1 METQFF
7 PAGADQKLK
16 SYWNR
21 PGGKFG
27 IVIGLG
33 LLVLIGYYVV
43 PILTQVV
50 WNTLNF
56 GIALVCLGVFLYAV
70 THRKLRLSL
79 FYLYEWLMKKLI
91 GVVIELD
98 PFLIA
103 EDYIGDM
110 EEQREKLYKQSV
122 DVDAQK
128 EKIDLKINEKEKEM
142 AQLMGRAKAA
152 QSNNMLPEL
161 GNATRQ
167 IARLKEYIMQL
178 TPIRDNLARIGDY
191 LTKVHKNSAYLIE
204 DARNELELKKDLYKS
219 VTSGNRALSSALKIF
234 KGDPEKKLMV
244 EQSMEF
250 LKEDIATKL
259 SSMKKAI
266 NYSNDFMRSIDL
278 DNATYELQ
286 GLQMLESFDP
296 DKAFKLDTQKWS
308 PVDDSR
314 RTPGTV
320 AKDNYNDLL
329 S

>member
-1 METQFF
+1 METQYF
-7 PAGADQKLK
+7 PAPAGQKLK

-33 LLVLIGYYVV
+33 LIVLIGYYVL
-43 PILTQVV
+43 PILTAVV

-56 GIALVCLGVFLYAV
+56 GIALVSLGIFLYCI

-79 FYLYEWLMKKLI
+79 FYLYEWLMKKLV

-103 EDYIGDM
+103 EDYIQDM
-110 EEQREKLYKQSV
+110 EEQRETLYKQSV

-128 EKIDLKINEKEKEM
+128 EKIDLKIQEKEKEM
-142 AQLMGRAKAA
+142 NQLLGRAKAA
-152 QSNNMLPEL
+152 QNNNMLPEL
-161 GNATRQ
+161 GNATRH
-167 IARLKEYIMQL
+167 IARIKEYIKQL
-178 TPIRDNLARIGDY
+178 APIRDNLARIGDY
-191 LTKVHKNSAYLIE
+191 LTKVHKNSGYLIE

-219 VTSGNRALSSALKIF
+219 VSSGNKALTSALKIF

-266 NYSNDFMRSIDL
+266 NYSTDFMRSIDL

-296 DKAFKLDTQKWS
+296 DTTYKLDVQKWE
-308 PVDDSR
+308 PSR
-314 RTPGTV
+314 EERIPGTV
-320 AKDNYNDLL
+320 VKDNYNDLL

>member
-1 METQFF
+1 METNYF
-7 PAGADQKLK
+7 PAESGQKLK

-27 IVIGLG
+27 IFIGLG
-33 LLVLIGYYVV
+33 LLVLVGYYVI
-43 PILTQVV
+43 PILTKVV

-56 GIALVCLGVFLYAV
+56 GIALVCLGVFLYCV

-79 FYLYEWLMKKLI
+79 FYLYEWIMKKLV

-110 EEQREKLYKQSV
+110 EEQREKLYKQSI

-128 EKIDLKINEKEKEM
+128 EKIDMKIDEKEKDM
-142 AQLMGRAKAA
+142 AQLMSRAKAA
-152 QSNNMLPEL
+152 QSSNMLPEL

-167 IARLKEYIMQL
+167 IARIKEYIQQL

-191 LTKVHKNSAYLIE
+191 LTKVHKNSGYMIE

-219 VTSGNRALSSALKIF
+219 VSSGNKALSSALKIF
-234 KGDPEKKLMV
+234 NGDPEKKLMV

-266 NYSNDFMRSIDL
+266 NYSTDFMRSIDL

-286 GLQMLESFDP
+286 GLQMLESYDP
-296 DKAFKLDTQKWS
+296 DTTYKLDVQKWE
-308 PVDDSR
+308 PDNTPR
-314 RTPGTV
+314 KPGTV
-320 AKDNYNDLL
+320 PTDNYNNLL
-329 S
+329 D

>member
-7 PAGADQKLK
+7 PAESGQKLK

-43 PILTQVV
+43 PILTNVV

-56 GIALVCLGVFLYAV
+56 GIALVCLGLFLYAV

-79 FYLYEWLMKKLI
+79 FYLYEWFMKKLV

-110 EEQREKLYKQSV
+110 EDQREKLYKQSIE
-122 DVDAQK
+122 VDAQK
-128 EKIDLKINEKEKEM
+128 EKIDLKIDEKEKDM
-142 AQLMGRAKAA
+142 AQLMSRAKAA

-161 GNATRQ
+161 GNATRH
-167 IARLKEYIMQL
+167 IARIKEYIMQL

-191 LTKVHKNSAYLIE
+191 LTKVHKNSGYMIE

-219 VTSGNRALSSALKIF
+219 VSSGNKALSSALKIF
-234 KGDPEKKLMV
+234 NGDPEKKLMV

-266 NYSNDFMRSIDL
+266 SYSTDFMRSIDL

-286 GLQMLESFDP
+286 GLTMLESFNP
-296 DKAFKLDTQKWS
+296 DTEFKLDVKKWE
-308 PVDDSR
+308 PNT
-314 RTPGTV
+314 TPRNPGQV
-320 AKDNYNDLL
+320 PKDNYNDLL

>member
-7 PAGADQKLK
+7 PAESGQKLK

-43 PILTQVV
+43 PILTNVV

-56 GIALVCLGVFLYAV
+56 GIALVCLGLFLYAV

-79 FYLYEWLMKKLI
+79 FYLYEWFMKKLV

-110 EEQREKLYKQSV
+110 EEQREKLYKQSIE
-122 DVDAQK
+122 VDAQK
-128 EKIDLKINEKEKEM
+128 EKIDLKIDEKEKDM
-142 AQLMGRAKAA
+142 AQLMSRAKAA

-161 GNATRQ
+161 GNATRH
-167 IARLKEYIMQL
+167 IARIKEYIMQL

-191 LTKVHKNSAYLIE
+191 LTKVHKNSGYMIE

-219 VTSGNRALSSALKIF
+219 VSSGNKALSSALKIF
-234 KGDPEKKLMV
+234 NGDPEKKLMV

-266 NYSNDFMRSIDL
+266 SYSTDFMRSIDL

-286 GLQMLESFDP
+286 GLTMLESFNP
-296 DKAFKLDTQKWS
+296 DTEFKLDVKKWE
-308 PVDDSR
+308 PNT
-314 RTPGTV
+314 TPRNPGQV
-320 AKDNYNDLL
+320 PKDNYNDLL

>member
-1 METQFF
+1 METQYF
-7 PAGADQKLK
+7 PAPAEQKLK

-27 IVIGLG
+27 IIIGLG
-33 LLVLIGYYVV
+33 LLVLIGYYVI

-56 GIALVCLGVFLYAV
+56 GIALVCLGVFLYCI

-79 FYLYEWLMKKLI
+79 FYLYEWLMKKLVGI
-91 GVVIELD
+91 VIELD
-98 PFLIA
+98 PFIIA
-103 EDYIGDM
+103 EDYIQDM
-110 EEQREKLYKQSV
+110 EEQRETLYKQSI

-128 EKIDLKINEKEKEM
+128 EKIDLKIQEKEKEM
-142 AQLMGRAKAA
+142 NQLMSRAKAA
-152 QSNNMLPEL
+152 QTNNMLPEL

-167 IARLKEYIMQL
+167 IARIKEYIRQL
-178 TPIRDNLARIGDY
+178 APIRDNLARIGDY
-191 LTKVHKNSAYLIE
+191 LTKVHKNSGYMIE

-219 VTSGNRALSSALKIF
+219 VSSGNKALNSALKIF

-266 NYSNDFMRSIDL
+266 NYSTDFMRSIDL

-296 DKAFKLDTQKWS
+296 ETTYRLDVHKWE
-308 PVDDSR
+308 PSR
-314 RTPGTV
+314 EQRVPGTV

>member
-1 METQFF
+1 MDTQFF
-7 PAGADQKLK
+7 PAESGQKLK
-16 SYWNR
+16 SYWSR

-27 IVIGLG
+27 IFIGIG
-33 LLVLIGYYVV
+33 LLVLIGYYVI
-43 PILTQVV
+43 PILTAVV

-56 GIALVCLGVFLYAV
+56 GIALVCLGLFLYMV

-79 FYLYEWLMKKLI
+79 FYLYEWLMKKLV

-110 EEQREKLYKQSV
+110 EEQREKLYKQSI

-128 EKIDLKINEKEKEM
+128 EKIDMKIDEKEKDM
-142 AQLMGRAKAA
+142 AQLLSRAKAA

-161 GNATRQ
+161 GNATRH
-167 IARLKEYIMQL
+167 IARIKEYIMQL

-191 LTKVHKNSAYLIE
+191 LTKVHKNSGYMIE

-219 VTSGNRALSSALKIF
+219 VSSGNKALSSALKIF
-234 KGDPEKKLMV
+234 NGDPEKKLMV

-266 NYSNDFMRSIDL
+266 SYSTDFMRSIDL

-286 GLQMLESFDP
+286 GLTMLETFNP
-296 DKAFKLDTQKWS
+296 DTEFKLDVKKWE
-308 PVDDSR
+308 PDN
-314 RTPGTV
+314 TPRKPGE
-320 AKDNYNDLL
+320 APKDNYNDLL

>member
-1 METQFF
+1 MDTQFF
-7 PAGADQKLK
+7 PAESGQKLK

-33 LLVLIGYYVV
+33 LLVLIGYYVI
-43 PILTQVV
+43 PILTNVV

-56 GIALVCLGVFLYAV
+56 GIALVCLGLFLYAV

-79 FYLYEWLMKKLI
+79 FYLYEWLMKKLV

-110 EEQREKLYKQSV
+110 EEQREKLYKQSIE
-122 DVDAQK
+122 VDAQK
-128 EKIDLKINEKEKEM
+128 EKIDLKITEKEKDM
-142 AQLMGRAKAA
+142 AQLMSRAKAA

-161 GNATRQ
+161 GNATRH
-167 IARLKEYIMQL
+167 IARIKEYIMQL

-191 LTKVHKNSAYLIE
+191 LTKVHKNSGYMIE
-204 DARNELELKKDLYKS
+204 DARNELELKKDLYRS
-219 VTSGNRALSSALKIF
+219 VSSGNKALSSALKIF
-234 KGDPEKKLMV
+234 NGDPEKKLMV

-266 NYSNDFMRSIDL
+266 SYSTDFMRSIDL

-286 GLQMLESFDP
+286 GLTMLESFNP
-296 DKAFKLDTQKWS
+296 DTEFKLDVKKWE
-308 PVDDSR
+308 PNT
-314 RTPGTV
+314 TPRNPGQLP
-320 AKDNYNDLL
+320 KDNYNDLL

>member
-1 METQFF
+1 METNYF
-7 PAGADQKLK
+7 PAPAEQKLK

-27 IVIGLG
+27 IIIGLG

-56 GIALVCLGVFLYAV
+56 GIALVSLGVFLYCV

-79 FYLYEWLMKKLI
+79 FYLYEWLMKKLV

-98 PFLIA
+98 PFIIA
-103 EDYIGDM
+103 EDYIQDM
-110 EEQREKLYKQSV
+110 EEQRETLYKQSI

-128 EKIDLKINEKEKEM
+128 EKIDLKIQEKEKEM
-142 AQLMGRAKAA
+142 NQLLIRANAA
-152 QSNNMLPEL
+152 KNNNMAPEL

-167 IARLKEYIMQL
+167 VARIKEYIKQL
-178 TPIRDNLARIGDY
+178 APIRDNLARIGDY
-191 LTKVHKNSAYLIE
+191 LTKVHKNSGYLIE
-204 DARNELELKKDLYKS
+204 DARNELELKKDLYKAVS
-219 VTSGNRALSSALKIF
+219 SGNKALNSALKIF

-266 NYSNDFMRSIDL
+266 NYSTDFMRSIDL

-286 GLQMLESFDP
+286 GLEMLESFDP
-296 DKAFKLDTQKWS
+296 ETTYKLDVQKWE
-308 PVDDSR
+308 PSR
-314 RTPGTV
+314 EVRTPGTV

>member
-1 METQFF
+1 METQYF
-7 PAGADQKLK
+7 PAPAGQKLK

-33 LLVLIGYYVV
+33 LLVLIGYYVL
-43 PILTQVV
+43 PILTAVV

-56 GIALVCLGVFLYAV
+56 GIALVSLGIFLYCI

-79 FYLYEWLMKKLI
+79 FYLYEWLMKKLV

-103 EDYIGDM
+103 EDYIQDM
-110 EEQREKLYKQSV
+110 EEQRETLYKQSV

-128 EKIDLKINEKEKEM
+128 EKIDLKIQEKEKEM
-142 AQLMGRAKAA
+142 NQLLGRAKAA

-161 GNATRQ
+161 GNATRH
-167 IARLKEYIMQL
+167 IARIKEYIKQL
-178 TPIRDNLARIGDY
+178 APIRDNLARIGDY
-191 LTKVHKNSAYLIE
+191 LTKVHKNSGYLIE

-219 VTSGNRALSSALKIF
+219 VSSGNKALNSALKIF

-266 NYSNDFMRSIDL
+266 NYSTDFMRSIDL

-296 DKAFKLDTQKWS
+296 DTTYKLDVQKWEPS
-308 PVDDSR
+308 SEER
-314 RTPGTV
+314 MPGTV

>member
-1 METQFF
+1 METQYF
-7 PAGADQKLK
+7 PAPQEQKLK

-27 IVIGLG
+27 IVIALG
-33 LLVLIGYYVV
+33 LIVLIGYYVI
-43 PILTQVV
+43 PILTAVV

-56 GIALVCLGVFLYAV
+56 GIALVCLGVFLYCI

-79 FYLYEWLMKKLI
+79 FYLYEWLMKKLV
-91 GVVIELD
+91 GLVIELD

-110 EEQREKLYKQSV
+110 EEQRETLYKQSV
-122 DVDAQK
+122 EVDAQK
-128 EKIDLKINEKEKEM
+128 EKIDMKIQEKEKE
-142 AQLMGRAKAA
+142 ANQLLSRAKAA
-152 QSNNMLPEL
+152 QDNNMLPEL

-167 IARLKEYIMQL
+167 IARIKEYIRL
-178 TPIRDNLARIGDY
+178 VAPIRDNLAKIGDY
-191 LTKVHKNSAYLIE
+191 LTKVHKNSGYMIE

-219 VTSGNRALSSALKIF
+219 VSSGNKALSSALKIF

-266 NYSNDFMRSIDL
+266 NYSTDFMRSIDL

-296 DKAFKLDTQKWS
+296 DTAFRLDTQKWQPS
-308 PVDDSR
+308 NEPRV
-314 RTPGTV
+314 PGTV
-320 AKDNYNDLL
+320 AKDNYNNLL
-329 S
+329 D